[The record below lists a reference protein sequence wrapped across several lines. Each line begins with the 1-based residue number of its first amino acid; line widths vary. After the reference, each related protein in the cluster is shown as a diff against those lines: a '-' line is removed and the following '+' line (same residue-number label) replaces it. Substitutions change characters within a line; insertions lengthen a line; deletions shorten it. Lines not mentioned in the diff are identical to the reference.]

1 MTDDASASDEEA
13 RSDQKQE
20 RRCRMRKR
28 ASAVSLSL
36 GLVAFGGFV
45 AGQTITLRD
54 ERAILQVIRRQ
65 DLGDRE
71 NVFTEDRIFFSGAYK
86 RPFVGVDTGE
96 LITSP
101 PYPVSDRL
109 DRFQRSTTI
118 PRRIEIAAS
127 GDLAYE
133 FSDTEVRF
141 EMTDGRQLVMPNAT
155 LRVWRKRQGEWKV
168 AAQFSFPVEKN

>member
-1 MTDDASASDEEA
+1 
-13 RSDQKQE
+13 
-20 RRCRMRKR
+20 MRKR
-28 ASAVSLSL
+28 AASAVSLSL
-36 GLVAFGGFV
+36 VLVAFGGFV

-54 ERAILQVIRRQ
+54 ERAIRQVIRQQ

-86 RPFVGVDTGE
+86 RPFVGPGTGE
-96 LITSP
+96 PIMGA

-109 DRFQRSTTI
+109 DRFQRSTTM
-118 PRRIEIAAS
+118 PRRIEIATS

-141 EMTDGRQLVMPNAT
+141 EMTDGRQIVMPNAT
-155 LRVWRKRQGEWKV
+155 LRVWRKQQGEWKI
-168 AAQFSFPVEKN
+168 AAQFSFPVENN